1 MVNDG
6 ISNGRTR
13 NETQSPHYQVAKQ
26 GRSTNAHCVDSKVVL
41 TWLLSSRRFPIFVK
55 NQLERIITIQL
66 NPSNIGT
73 RGCKRKD
80 ANSTIWINGPT

>member
-1 MVNDG
+1 MKLSHHIIKSLNKD
-6 ISNGRTR
+6 
-13 NETQSPHYQVAKQ
+13 VAQ
-26 GRSTNAHCVDSKVVL
+26 MHIVCPNVATIIP
-41 TWLLSSRRFPIFVK
+41 TLSH
-55 NQLERIITIQL
+55 IQL